1 MKRFVIA
8 TASALFLF
16 AGTAMA
22 AVPTGPIGRSQPSV
36 RSSDPPSEGQG

>member
-22 AVPTGPIGRSQPSV
+22 
-36 RSSDPPSEGQG
+36 